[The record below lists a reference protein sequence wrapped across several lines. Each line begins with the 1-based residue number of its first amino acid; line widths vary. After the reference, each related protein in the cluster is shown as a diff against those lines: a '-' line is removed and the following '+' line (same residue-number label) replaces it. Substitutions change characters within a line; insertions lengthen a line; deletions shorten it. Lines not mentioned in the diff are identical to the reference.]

1 MATLTSI
8 YPFISL
14 ILPVGWA
21 PAVLD
26 RAWLK
31 FISLVRRRA
40 QRGRA
45 RVLSDITFV
54 RGNVPT
60 KKDVEETEEWWEK

>member
-1 MATLTSI
+1 MG
-8 YPFISL
+8 
-14 ILPVGWA
+14 VGFCCCGF
-21 PAVLD
+21 LY
-26 RAWLK
+26 RLK